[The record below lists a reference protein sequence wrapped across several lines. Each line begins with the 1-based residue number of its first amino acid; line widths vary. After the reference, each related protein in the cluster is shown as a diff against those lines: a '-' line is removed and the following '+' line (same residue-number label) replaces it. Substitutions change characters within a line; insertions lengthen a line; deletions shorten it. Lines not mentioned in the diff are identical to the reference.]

1 MRKVTFPHMGN
12 LNISAGAFF
21 REMGLEVIVPPAN
34 SKKTLDLGMKYSP
47 EFACLPLKIN
57 IGNFI
62 EAMEQ
67 GADTI
72 IMGGGV
78 GPCRFGY
85 YCEVQRE
92 ILKDLGYDFEM
103 YVIEPEVFS
112 NIRKMREV
120 FNGFSLNKIFRAGRL
135 AWKKIMAVDK
145 INEMVMRSRALEKEE
160 GFIDSLYS
168 DFLNNLDQTN
178 LIKEIQ
184 GLTEEYSK
192 QIINNT
198 SDKKDLVRIGIVGE
212 IYLVLEPFINLDI
225 ARKLGEL
232 GAVVERNIY
241 ISEWIRE
248 FLNLTEEHDLIEEA
262 ARPYLN
268 SPVGGHG
275 VDTIGNTVR
284 YAKRGFDGVVQ
295 VAPFTCM
302 PEIVAQTILPEVGEG
317 EDISVLSIFFD
328 EHTGEAGLNTR
339 LEAFIDLLR
348 RKREVKGKYGKKIP
362 GN

>member
-12 LNISAGAFF
+12 LNISARAFF
-21 REMGLEVIVPPAN
+21 NEMGLEVIVPPQN

-62 EAMEQ
+62 EAIEK

-72 IMGGGV
+72 VMGGGV

-103 YVIEPEVFS
+103 FVIEPEFFS
-112 NIRKMREV
+112 NLAKMRKL
-120 FNGFSLNKIFRAGRL
+120 FSGFSLRRLFKAGKL
-135 AWKKIMAVDK
+135 AWYKILASDR
-145 INEMVMRSRALEKEE
+145 INELVMETRALEKER
-160 GFIDSLYS
+160 GKIDKLYTTY
-168 DFLNNLDQTN
+168 LNKLDRLT
-178 LIKEIQ
+178 LLEEIQ
-184 GLTEEYSK
+184 NLTDEYSQEIK
-192 QIINNT
+192 NSII
-198 SDKKDLVRIGIVGE
+198 SDKNKVKIGIVGE

-225 ARKLGEL
+225 ARKLGNL
-232 GAVVERNIY
+232 GAVVERDIY

-248 FLNLTEEHDLIEEA
+248 FLNLTEEHSLIEKA
-262 ARPYLN
+262 AEPYLN

-275 VDTIGNTVR
+275 IDTIGNTVR
-284 YAKRGFDGVVQ
+284 YARRGFDGVVQ

-302 PEIVAQTILPEVGEG
+302 PEIVAQTILPEVGQN
-317 EDISVLSIFFD
+317 EDISYLSIFFD
-328 EHTGEAGLNTR
+328 EHTGEAGLETR
-339 LEAFIDLLR
+339 LEAFVDLLR
-348 RKREVKGKYGKKIP
+348 RKKGEEKGYEQKLSRY
-362 GN
+362 